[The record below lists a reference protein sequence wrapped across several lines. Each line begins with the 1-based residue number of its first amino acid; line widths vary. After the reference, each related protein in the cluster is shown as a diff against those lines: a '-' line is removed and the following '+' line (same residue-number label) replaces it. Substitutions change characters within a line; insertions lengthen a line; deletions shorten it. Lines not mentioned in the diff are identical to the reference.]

1 MLQLNCTMSKIGV
14 KHFTKYRY
22 VMHAPYQT
30 LYNHCTYQNN
40 IQLVALLLL
49 WQPKNKPNLINN
61 SADMLLAQY

>member
-1 MLQLNCTMSKIGV
+1 
-14 KHFTKYRY
+14 
-22 VMHAPYQT
+22 MHAPYQT